1 MSKKLTVG
9 FKLNNHVGDRHGRI
23 KMLKLVE
30 EKLNKF
36 FKRWNKT
43 KIQGSN
49 EEQYGRNQS
58 NYSSSH
64 WNVNGPH

>member
-1 MSKKLTVG
+1 MTKVETCLGPRIDQEMSKKLTVG

-36 FKRWNKT
+36 FKR
-43 KIQGSN
+43 
-49 EEQYGRNQS
+49 
-58 NYSSSH
+58 
-64 WNVNGPH
+64 